1 MNNIIEQYYLDNNYP
16 AADKLY
22 KILKNNG
29 HSIPLS
35 KIKEWL
41 AKQQTE
47 QIMKPV
53 KKTSTGHIVAYKP
66 NEFWNID
73 IYELSKYDKNNKGY
87 KYIFCV
93 IDIVTRKVY
102 CVLLKN
108 KNNDSVISAFEN
120 IISSKGHPSKP
131 TVIISD
137 SDSTFYPN
145 NFSSY

>member
-53 KKTSTGHIVAYKP
+53 KKHQPAILLHTKKMNFGILIYMTYQNMI
-66 NEFWNID
+66 NITRVT
-73 IYELSKYDKNNKGY
+73 N
-87 KYIFCV
+87 IFFV
-93 IDIVTRKVY
+93 Q
-102 CVLLKN
+102 
-108 KNNDSVISAFEN
+108 
-120 IISSKGHPSKP
+120 
-131 TVIISD
+131 
-137 SDSTFYPN
+137 
-145 NFSSY
+145 

>member
-53 KKTSTGHIVAYKP
+53 KKTSTGHFVAYKKM
-66 NEFWNID
+66 NFGILIYMTYQNTINITRVTN
-73 IYELSKYDKNNKGY
+73 IFFVQLTYLQEKY
-87 KYIFCV
+87 
-93 IDIVTRKVY
+93 
-102 CVLLKN
+102 
-108 KNNDSVISAFEN
+108 
-120 IISSKGHPSKP
+120 
-131 TVIISD
+131 TV
-137 SDSTFYPN
+137 
-145 NFSSY
+145 